1 VRAGTCERGLEVARF
16 ERYLAGTQQEVI
28 AMTKMFDEAIKKV
41 RELPDTIQDEAAE
54 ILFSVAARQGEPVRL
69 DDETRA
75 AALEGRA
82 QARRGEFGSDSDIAA
97 FFARHGVKR

>member
-1 VRAGTCERGLEVARF
+1 VGFA
-16 ERYLAGTQQEVI
+16 RYLAGTYRKVI
-28 AMTKMFDEAIKKV
+28 AMTKMLDEALKRV
-41 RELPDTIQDEAAE
+41 RELPEPVQDEAAE

-82 QARRGEFGSDSDIAA
+82 QAHRGEFVSDSDMAA
-97 FFARHGVKR
+97 FFARHGVLCCRNDISSHHS